1 MAENG
6 AQRGQRS

>member
-6 AQRGQRS
+6 AQYHHSN